1 MEPTETLITLLK
13 SSISPIALI
22 SGVGL
27 ILLSLTNRLA
37 RTIDKSRM
45 IVGEIESEK
54 EADHKDRKHQL
65 QVLFKRSKILR
76 SSIVSISFSILCSSL
91 IIPVLIL
98 MNMYHFQLESL
109 GLILFLLSILGIVL
123 SAIFLFAD
131 VTLTLKALK
140 YEVKEYL

>member
-1 MEPTETLITLLK
+1 MEITESLSTLLK

-45 IVGEIESEK
+45 IVHEIESEK
-54 EADHKDRKHQL
+54 DADHKDRKHQL
-65 QVLFKRSKILR
+65 LILFKRSKILR
-76 SSIVSISFSILCSSL
+76 SSIVSISFSILSSSL

-98 MNMYHFQLESL
+98 MNLFHFQLETL
-109 GLILFLLSILGIVL
+109 GLILFLLSIVGIIM
-123 SAIFLFAD
+123 SAIFLFID
-131 VTLTLKALK
+131 VTLTLKALEL
-140 YEVKEYL
+140 EVKEYL